1 MILHAASRPADD
13 TTAEAHH
20 WTLEGDDYDT
30 LLAEAKAGVP
40 EGWVLLWVRVER

>member
-1 MILHAASRPADD
+1 MILHFASRPAAD

-30 LLAEAKAGVP
+30 LVGEAKASVP
-40 EGWVLLWVRVER
+40 DGWHLLSVRRD